1 LDDVKDGTI
10 EATKTSSQGQRT
22 TTSTKKKSK
31 RAELSMQPE
40 KTKRTA
46 IEDTAEHQSSPSLPS
61 LSIRPTQPKPIDKQT
76 FRKQKVKSY
85 PRNQIHYYNR
95 VVKPKMAATDEDKLY
110 FVSEYD
116 EARGLLRL
124 IPMVASGTLLGQRE
138 GRPRYQCA
146 IGDTD
151 ENFKT
156 VAAADFEIVRSAV
169 VMKTP
174 LIAAEAWDIET
185 DQDTHFLTR

>member
-1 LDDVKDGTI
+1 
-10 EATKTSSQGQRT
+10 
-22 TTSTKKKSK
+22 
-31 RAELSMQPE
+31 MQPE
-40 KTKRTA
+40 KMKRA
-46 IEDTAEHQSSPSLPS
+46 VVEDTAEERSSPSPPSFTVRSTLP
-61 LSIRPTQPKPIDKQT
+61 IPIDKRT

-95 VVKPKMAATDEDKLY
+95 VVKPKMAATHEDNLY

-116 EARGLLRL
+116 EEKGLLRL

-156 VAAADFEIVRSAV
+156 VAATDYEIVRSAV

-185 DQDTHFLTR
+185 EQDTHFLTR